1 MLKKVFLQEKQKEHQ
16 ADESEVEEVLWNL
29 QNRRSQ
35 ARLLTL
41 TLIYIELFY
50 YKENKKQGYYTIVD
64 VMSQQIVVEEVLWNL

>member
-64 VMSQQIVVEEVLWNL
+64 VMSRQIVVEEVLWNL